1 MLNYA
6 EPIRDLIE
14 QLEKLPGIGPRS
26 AQRLA
31 FHILSAG
38 PERAHAL
45 SDAVQGVHS
54 RIRCCERC
62 GNWSVEAVCP
72 VCRDPERDTNCL
84 CVVADAKDLMAL
96 ERAGEF
102 AGVYHVLDGV
112 LSPVEGVGPG
122 DLRVNELLERVDELG
137 VGEVILAT
145 PPTVEGD
152 ATAEFLREVLL
163 EMGGIRVT
171 RLALGLPVGADLDYA
186 DQVTVA
192 RAMRGRTEMSD

>member
-6 EPIRDLIE
+6 EPIRELIE
-14 QLEKLPGIGPRS
+14 QLETLPGIGPKS

-31 FHILSAG
+31 FHILSSG
-38 PERAHAL
+38 PERAYAL
-45 SDAVQGVHS
+45 ADAVQSVHS
-54 RIRCCERC
+54 LIRECERC
-62 GNWSVEAVCP
+62 GNWSVDALCP
-72 VCRDPERDTNCL
+72 VCRDSERDTTIL

-102 AGVYHVLDGV
+102 SGLYHVLDGV

-122 DLRVNELLERVDELG
+122 ELRVNELLERVDELG
-137 VGEVILAT
+137 ITEVILAT

>member
-14 QLEKLPGIGPRS
+14 QLETLPGIGPRS

-38 PERAHAL
+38 PARADAL
-45 SDAVQGVHS
+45 AEAVQAVHS
-54 RIRCCERC
+54 RIQSCERC
-62 GNWSVEAVCP
+62 GNWSVQALCP
-72 VCRDPERDTNCL
+72 VCRDPERDTRSL

-102 AGVYHVLDGV
+102 TGLYHVLGGV

-122 DLRVNELLERVDELG
+122 DLRVTELLERVDELG
-137 VGEVILAT
+137 IAEVIVAT

-163 EMGGIRVT
+163 ELGGIRVT

>member
-6 EPIRDLIE
+6 EPIRELIE
-14 QLEKLPGIGPRS
+14 ELESLPGIGPKS

-31 FHILSAG
+31 FYILSAG

-45 SDAVQGVHS
+45 ADAVVGVHD
-54 RIRCCERC
+54 RIRRCERC
-62 GNWSVEAVCP
+62 GNWSVHQLCP
-72 VCRDPERDTNCL
+72 VCTDDRRETDVICA
-84 CVVADAKDLMAL
+84 VADAKDLMAL

-102 AGVYHVLDGV
+102 SGLYHVLDGV

-122 DLRVNELLERVDELG
+122 DLRINELLQRVDELG
-137 VGEVILAT
+137 VREVILAT

-152 ATAEFLREVLL
+152 ATAEFLRGVLL

>member
-14 QLEKLPGIGPRS
+14 QLETLPGIGPKS

-38 PERAHAL
+38 PQRAHAL
-45 SDAVQGVHS
+45 ADAVEGVHS
-54 RIRCCERC
+54 RIQQCEQC
-62 GNWSVEAVCP
+62 GNWSVHPLCP
-72 VCRDPERDTNCL
+72 VCRDAERDTTSL

-96 ERAGEF
+96 ERAGEY
-102 AGVYHVLDGV
+102 GGLYHVLNGV

-122 DLRVNELLERVDELG
+122 DLRVTELLERVDELG
-137 VGEVILAT
+137 VTEVILAT

-163 EMGGIRVT
+163 EMGGIRIT

>member
-6 EPIRDLIE
+6 EPIRELIE
-14 QLEKLPGIGPRS
+14 QLERLPGIGPKS

-31 FHILSAG
+31 FHILSSG

-45 SDAVQGVHS
+45 ADAVEAVHS

-62 GNWSVEAVCP
+62 GNWSVQPLCP
-72 VCRDPERDTNCL
+72 VCSDPNRDAGVI

-102 AGVYHVLDGV
+102 SGLYHVLDGV

-122 DLRVNELLERVDELG
+122 DLRINELLERVDEPG
-137 VGEVILAT
+137 VREVILAT

-163 EMGGIRVT
+163 QMGGIRVT

-192 RAMRGRTEMSD
+192 RAVRGRTEMSD

>member
-1 MLNYA
+1 MLSYA
-6 EPIRDLIE
+6 EPIRELIE
-14 QLEKLPGIGPRS
+14 QLETLPGIGPKS

-38 PERAHAL
+38 PARAHAL
-45 SDAVQGVHS
+45 ADAVAGVHE
-54 RIRCCERC
+54 RIRQCERC
-62 GNWSVEAVCP
+62 GNWSVHELCP
-72 VCRDPERDTNCL
+72 ICRDERRDHSVL

-102 AGVYHVLDGV
+102 GGLYHVLDGV

-122 DLRVNELLERVDELG
+122 DLRISELLERVDELG
-137 VGEVILAT
+137 VREVILAT

-152 ATAEFLREVLL
+152 ATAQFLRELL
-163 EMGGIRVT
+163 QEMGGIRVT
-171 RLALGLPVGADLDYA
+171 RLALGLPVGADLDYS

-192 RAMRGRTEMSD
+192 RAMRGRTEMTD

>member
-1 MLNYA
+1 MLSYA

-14 QLEKLPGIGPRS
+14 QLERLPGIGPKS

-31 FHILSAG
+31 FHILSSG
-38 PERAHAL
+38 PERAFAL
-45 SDAVQGVHS
+45 ADAVQSVHN
-54 RIRCCERC
+54 RIRACERC
-62 GNWSVEAVCP
+62 GNWSVDALCP
-72 VCRDPERDTNCL
+72 VCRDPERDTATL

-102 AGVYHVLDGV
+102 EGIYHVLGGV

-122 DLRVNELLERVDELG
+122 DLRVSEMLERVDEGG
-137 VGEVILAT
+137 VREVILAT

>member
-6 EPIRDLIE
+6 KPIRDLIE
-14 QLEKLPGIGPRS
+14 QLETLPGIGPRS

-31 FHILSAG
+31 FHILSSG
-38 PERAHAL
+38 PERAYAL
-45 SDAVQGVHS
+45 ADAVQALHN

-62 GNWSVEAVCP
+62 GNWSVDALCP
-72 VCRDPERDTNCL
+72 VCRDPERDPTTL

-102 AGVYHVLDGV
+102 NGLYHVLGGV
-112 LSPVEGVGPG
+112 LSPVDGVGPG
-122 DLRVNELLERVDELG
+122 DLRVKELLERVDELG
-137 VGEVILAT
+137 VTEVILAT

-171 RLALGLPVGADLDYA
+171 RLALGLPVGADLDYT

>member
-1 MLNYA
+1 MLSYA

-14 QLEKLPGIGPRS
+14 QLETLPGIGPKS

-31 FHILSAG
+31 FHILSSG

-45 SDAVQGVHS
+45 ADAIEAVHT
-54 RIRCCERC
+54 RIRRCERC
-62 GNWSVEAVCP
+62 GNWSVRPLCP
-72 VCRDPERDTNCL
+72 VCSDPERDTGAL

-96 ERAGEF
+96 ERSGEF
-102 AGVYHVLDGV
+102 TGLYHVLDGV

-137 VGEVILAT
+137 IVEVILAT